1 MELKERISFY
11 NTNYGILPLNISKG
25 KKIYI
30 GNREDRRCRFCLRKK
45 PEAKF
50 RHVAHAI
57 PEFLGN
63 KQIVLL
69 EECDECNDFFSRNI
83 EVHLDKFT
91 RPFRLVGQIRGK
103 KGVPSYKTIDGNSRV
118 DFIADQGFVM
128 SEVVDKRISDI
139 DFEKQT
145 LSLKFNY
152 EAYIPTAVYKCF
164 VKIAISIM
172 PEEELAP
179 FVNAIKWICNPDHS
193 KKIIKP
199 QLLSQRFV
207 PGQNPN
213 RLLTV
218 FLFRRKQSSIVR
230 DIPYCMLVVAFGN
243 MVYQL
248 MIPSSNDLTLKQL
261 KIPLAPTLFEM
272 QGMNLPSWTIDLTDH
287 SIIKGKQETI
297 KFRYG
302 GIEEIHPEG

>member
-1 MELKERISFY
+1 MGLKERLAFY
-11 NTNYGILPLNISKG
+11 NTNYGILPLHISKG

-30 GNREDRRCRFCLRKK
+30 GSRADRRCRFCLRKK

-50 RHVAHAI
+50 SHVAHAL

-63 KQIVLL
+63 KQVILL
-69 EECDECNDFFSRNI
+69 EECDECNEFFSHNI
-83 EVHLDKFT
+83 EGHLDKFT
-91 RPFRLVGQIRGK
+91 KPFRLVSQIRGK
-103 KGVPSYKTIDGNSRV
+103 SGVPSYKTNDGHSRI
-118 DFIADQGFVM
+118 DFIAGQGFVT

-139 DFEKQT
+139 DFEKHT
-145 LSLKFNY
+145 LSLKFTY
-152 EAYIPTAVYKCF
+152 EPYIPTAVYKCF

-172 PEEELAP
+172 LEPELAP
-179 FVNAIKWICNPDHS
+179 FAATIKWIRNADHS

-199 QLLSQRFV
+199 QLISQRFI

-218 FLFRRKQSSIVR
+218 FLFRRKRDSVVC
-230 DIPYCMLVVAFGN
+230 DIPYCILMMAFGN

-248 MIPSSNDLTLKQL
+248 MVPSSNDLALKQL
-261 KIPLAPTLFEM
+261 RIPLAPTAFEM
-272 QGMNLPSWTIDLTDH
+272 QGICLPSWTVDLTDH
-287 SIIKGKQETI
+287 NIVKGKQETI

-302 GIEEIHPEG
+302 GIEEIHL